1 VATTTFVSV
10 AEMAR
15 LVRDLGLKTCIEGVV
30 EKLEEDYGRWETFQ
44 KSARTANHC
53 ELGVVELMPSSTD
66 EEFAFKYVNGHPKN
80 YLHGMSTV
88 MAFGALSDLKTGW
101 PNLLSEM
108 TLLTAIR
115 TAAMSVF
122 AAKHLAK
129 ADSTRMAMIG
139 CGAQSEFQIIAFN
152 EILGIR
158 EFFVFDTDP
167 HAAAKLKRNL
177 SELNVTICN
186 SIIEAVNGVDIVT
199 TCTADKTKATILTG
213 SMIEPG
219 MHINAIGGDCPG
231 KTELAADVL
240 TKGNVYVEYE
250 PQTRVE
256 GDIQQ
261 MSADFPVTELWRV
274 LQQPS
279 AGRMSDSEVTIY
291 DSVGFALEDFSA
303 LRWVY
308 SMCQKHAYGEPIDLV
323 PIMPDVKDLYG
334 HSGLVRS
341 LV

>member
-1 VATTTFVSV
+1 
-10 AEMAR
+10 MAR
-15 LVRDLGLKTCIEGVV
+15 LVRDLGLKTCLEGVV
-30 EKLEEDYGRWETFQ
+30 EKLEEDYSRWEMFQ
-44 KSARTANHC
+44 KVARTANHC
-53 ELGVVELMPSSTD
+53 DLGVVELMPSSTD

-88 MAFGALSDLKTGW
+88 MAFGALSDLRTGW

-115 TAAMSVF
+115 TAATSVF
-122 AAKHLAK
+122 VAKLLARP
-129 ADSTRMAMIG
+129 DSRRMAMIG
-139 CGAQSEFQIIAFN
+139 CGSQSEFQIVAFN
-152 EILGIR
+152 ELMGVA
-158 EFFVFDTDP
+158 EFTVFDTDP

-177 SELNVTICN
+177 GHLNITVCESTA
-186 SIIEAVNGVDIVT
+186 EAVSGADIVT
-199 TCTADKTKATILTG
+199 TCTADKLRATILTG
-213 SMIEPG
+213 DLIEPG

-240 TKGNVYVEYE
+240 TKGSVYVEYE

-261 MSADFPVTELWRV
+261 MPADFPVTELWRV
-274 LQQPS
+274 LERPS
-279 AGRMSDSEVTIY
+279 AGRTTETEVTIF

-308 SMCQKHAYGEPIDLV
+308 QMCQRHAYGEPIDLM

-334 HSGLVRS
+334 HSGLVLS